1 MKTNPH
7 PQNYG
12 DPETFARDVELEG
25 PAEVEFNPGIA
36 GRLPAK
42 SSAGGVLLRDRQG
55 RILFVVP
62 RYKPVLDLPG
72 GITDDNESPKA
83 ACQREVKE
91 ELGIQLDLGRL
102 LVVDWIPR
110 NGVWRDSHQFIF
122 DGGVL
127 DDDEAAELKAHD
139 DELGEV
145 KFLPLDVAAPQLH
158 PSMLRRLQ
166 LALTAA
172 DTGETIYAEF
182 GRQQ

>member
-1 MKTNPH
+1 MIFWRNEASVKTNPH

-12 DPETFARDVELEG
+12 APETFARDVELEG

-55 RILFVVP
+55 RVLFVVP

-91 ELGIQLDLGRL
+91 ELGIQLD
-102 LVVDWIPR
+102 
-110 NGVWRDSHQFIF
+110 
-122 DGGVL
+122 
-127 DDDEAAELKAHD
+127 
-139 DELGEV
+139 
-145 KFLPLDVAAPQLH
+145 
-158 PSMLRRLQ
+158 
-166 LALTAA
+166 
-172 DTGETIYAEF
+172 
-182 GRQQ
+182 